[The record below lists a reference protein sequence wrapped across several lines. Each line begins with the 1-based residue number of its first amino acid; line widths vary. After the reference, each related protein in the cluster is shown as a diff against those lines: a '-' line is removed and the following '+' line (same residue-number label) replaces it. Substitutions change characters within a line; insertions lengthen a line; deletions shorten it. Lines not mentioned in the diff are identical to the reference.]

1 MGLHCIKAWSSTQ
14 GAVALSSAEAEFYA
28 MIDAVLKAR
37 WVVTV
42 AKEMGF
48 EDMMPNLILGTDSA
62 APRSFVSRRGL
73 GKMRHIEVRDLWLQR
88 EVLRGRVEVRKIP
101 GESNP
106 SDLLTKYLH
115 VDAIKEHLNRMSI
128 EVVQGNRVKQV
139 SKKT

>member
-73 GKMRHIEVRDLWLQR
+73 GKMRHIEVRGLSLQR
-88 EVLRGRVEVRKIP
+88 EVLRGQVQVRKIP
-101 GESNP
+101 RESNP

>member
-1 MGLHCIKAWSSTQ
+1 MGLHCIKAWSPTQ

-28 MIDAVLKAR
+28 MIDAVLKAW

-62 APRSFVSRRGL
+62 AARSFVSRRGL

-88 EVLRGRVEVRKIP
+88 EVLRGRVEVSKIP

-128 EVVQGNRVKQV
+128 EVVQGNRMKQV
-139 SKKT
+139 SKST

>member
-1 MGLHCIKAWSSTQ
+1 M
-14 GAVALSSAEAEFYA
+14 SSAEAEFYA
-28 MIDAVLKAR
+28 MIDAVLKAW

-62 APRSFVSRRGL
+62 AARSFVSRRGL

-88 EVLRGRVEVRKIP
+88 EVLRGRVEVSKIP

-128 EVVQGNRVKQV
+128 EVVQGNRMKQV
-139 SKKT
+139 SKST